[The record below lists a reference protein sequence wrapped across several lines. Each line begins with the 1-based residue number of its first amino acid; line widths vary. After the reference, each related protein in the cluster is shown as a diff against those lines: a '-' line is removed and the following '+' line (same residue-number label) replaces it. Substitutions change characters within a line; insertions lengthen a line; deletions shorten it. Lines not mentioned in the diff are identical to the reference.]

1 MEFDIVNPSSIRQ
14 SRRLSDSAARQKRRE
29 RWQDKMEAGQRGTG
43 GMKRPWRGIYYGQ
56 MSREEQEAYRG
67 MFAGF
72 CEIASEISVRRLDNR
87 QLSDVFFRLRLDHPE
102 IFYVES
108 FQYRFTED
116 SQYVRMKPSY
126 MFEKKKIKEHQKAL
140 EAESTLNAAGPGEDE
155 GGGRAVYP

>member
-1 MEFDIVNPSSIRQ
+1 MVQEY
-14 SRRLSDSAARQKRRE
+14 
-29 RWQDKMEAGQRGTG
+29 
-43 GMKRPWRGIYYGQ
+43 YYGQ

-140 EAESTLNAAGPGEDE
+140 EGRINRLTRQAQGKTKEEAEQFIHDFICENVTYDKLKKQYSHEIIGPLQQGWGCARESQ
-155 GGGRAVYP
+155 RP